1 MIFDAAEKHQS
12 QVPALRESGVSTLPK
27 PSKPPRRQHMPDKKN
42 YWTRQRPDGKW
53 ESKREGATRAT
64 RVTDTQS
71 EAWAHSRA
79 QAAESKGEAFFQG
92 RDGKIR
98 ELHTY
103 RKAPYPPK
111 RTALIYDFDGTLAR
125 GNLQETS
132 FIPEIG
138 MTKKEFW
145 AEVGKRTRDHDADE
159 ILVYMHLML
168 DKAVEAGE
176 KVTAEDLRG
185 HGEKAEL
192 FPGLA
197 EKSWFGRINE
207 HAAARGLAL
216 EHYIVSSGIHEMIE
230 GCSIR
235 GAFRQVFASKFIYV
249 DGVAAWPGVG
259 INYTTKTQ
267 YLFRIN
273 KGIDNH
279 WNNKSLN
286 SYMPEDERP
295 IPFDRMIFLG
305 DGDTDIPTMKMLTH
319 KGGHPVAVYDPDRN
333 DSDLKKI
340 HKLISDGRVEFVAP
354 ADYDENSQIDIIV
367 KGILGRIAR
376 KHGYRPAA

>member
-1 MIFDAAEKHQS
+1 MADERHNKS
-12 QVPALRESGVSTLPK
+12 QIR
-27 PSKPPRRQHMPDKKN
+27 
-42 YWTRQRPDGKW
+42 
-53 ESKREGATRAT
+53 
-64 RVTDTQS
+64 S
-71 EAWAHSRA
+71 E
-79 QAAESKGEAFFQG
+79 
-92 RDGKIR
+92 
-98 ELHTY
+98 
-103 RKAPYPPK
+103 PK

-132 FIPEIG
+132 FIPNIG
-138 MTKKEFW
+138 MTKEEFW
-145 AEVGKRTRDHDADE
+145 AEVKARTQDHDADE

-168 DKAVEAGE
+168 DKAREQNVQ
-176 KVTAEDLRG
+176 VTVKDLRR
-185 HGEKAEL
+185 HGEEAPL

-197 EKSWFGRINE
+197 DKSWFDRMNA
-207 HAAARGLAL
+207 HAAEHGLLL

-230 GCSIR
+230 GCAIR
-235 GAFRQVFASKFIYV
+235 SAFRQIFASKFIYLE
-249 DGVAAWPGVG
+249 GVAAWPGVG

-279 WNNKSLN
+279 WDNVSIN

-319 KGGHPVAVYDPDRN
+319 KGGHSVAVYDPNRTDH
-333 DSDLKKI
+333 DLKKI

-354 ADYDENSQIDIIV
+354 ADYVENSQIDIIV

>member
-1 MIFDAAEKHQS
+1 MDE
-12 QVPALRESGVSTLPK
+12 
-27 PSKPPRRQHMPDKKN
+27 
-42 YWTRQRPDGKW
+42 
-53 ESKREGATRAT
+53 
-64 RVTDTQS
+64 
-71 EAWAHSRA
+71 
-79 QAAESKGEAFFQG
+79 
-92 RDGKIR
+92 
-98 ELHTY
+98 
-103 RKAPYPPK
+103 PK

-125 GNLQETS
+125 GNLLETS
-132 FIPEIG
+132 FIPNIG
-138 MTKKEFW
+138 MTKEDFW
-145 AEVGKRTRDHDADE
+145 AEVKARTRDHDADE

-168 DKAVEAGE
+168 DKARE
-176 KVTAEDLRG
+176 KGVQVTVEDLRS
-185 HGEKAEL
+185 HGEAAPL

-197 EKSWFGRINE
+197 DKSWFDRINA
-207 HAAARGLAL
+207 HAAERGLVL

-230 GCSIR
+230 GCVIR
-235 GAFRQVFASKFIYV
+235 DAFRQVFASKLIYV

-279 WNNKSLN
+279 WDNDSIN

-319 KGGHPVAVYDPDRN
+319 KGGHSVAVYDTNRTDR
-333 DSDLKKI
+333 DLKKI

-354 ADYDENSQIDIIV
+354 ADYSEHSQIDIIV

-376 KHGYRPAA
+376 KHGYRPKS

>member
-1 MIFDAAEKHQS
+1 MGQ
-12 QVPALRESGVSTLPK
+12 
-27 PSKPPRRQHMPDKKN
+27 
-42 YWTRQRPDGKW
+42 
-53 ESKREGATRAT
+53 
-64 RVTDTQS
+64 
-71 EAWAHSRA
+71 
-79 QAAESKGEAFFQG
+79 
-92 RDGKIR
+92 
-98 ELHTY
+98 
-103 RKAPYPPK
+103 PK

-138 MTKKEFW
+138 MTKTEFW
-145 AEVGKRTRDHDADE
+145 DEVKARTREHDADE

-168 DKAVEAGE
+168 EKARE
-176 KVTAEDLRG
+176 KDLQVTAEDLRL
-185 HGEKAEL
+185 HGETAPL

-197 EKSWFGRINE
+197 DKSWFKRINH
-207 HAAARGLAL
+207 HAEERGLAL
-216 EHYIVSSGIHEMIE
+216 EHYIVSSGIHEMID
-230 GCSIR
+230 GCAIR
-235 GAFRQVFASKFIYV
+235 DAFRQVFASKFIYI

-279 WNNKSLN
+279 WDNVSIN

-305 DGDTDIPTMKMLTH
+305 DGDTDIPTMKMLTY
-319 KGGHPVAVYDPDRN
+319 KGGHSVAVYDPNRTDR
-333 DSDLKKI
+333 DLKKI

-354 ADYDENSQIDIIV
+354 ADYEENSQIDIIV

-376 KHGYRPAA
+376 KHGYRPTE

>member
-1 MIFDAAEKHQS
+1 MNE
-12 QVPALRESGVSTLPK
+12 
-27 PSKPPRRQHMPDKKN
+27 
-42 YWTRQRPDGKW
+42 
-53 ESKREGATRAT
+53 
-64 RVTDTQS
+64 
-71 EAWAHSRA
+71 
-79 QAAESKGEAFFQG
+79 
-92 RDGKIR
+92 
-98 ELHTY
+98 
-103 RKAPYPPK
+103 PK

-132 FIPEIG
+132 FIPNIG
-138 MTKKEFW
+138 MTKEDFWSEVKE
-145 AEVGKRTRDHDADE
+145 RTQHHDADE

-168 DKAVEAGE
+168 DKARERGIQ
-176 KVTAEDLRG
+176 VTVDDLRR
-185 HGEKAEL
+185 HGKEAPL

-197 EKSWFGRINE
+197 DKSWFDRINA
-207 HAAARGLAL
+207 HAAERGLLL

-230 GCSIR
+230 GCAISD
-235 GAFRQVFASKFIYV
+235 AFRQIFASKFIYT

-279 WNNKSLN
+279 WDNVSINN
-286 SYMPEDERP
+286 YMPENERP

-319 KGGHPVAVYDPDRN
+319 KGGHSVAVYDPDRT
-333 DSDLKKI
+333 DRDLKKI

-354 ADYDENSQIDIIV
+354 ADYEENSQIDIIV

-376 KHGYRPAA
+376 KNGYRPSE

>member
-1 MIFDAAEKHQS
+1 M
-12 QVPALRESGVSTLPK
+12 
-27 PSKPPRRQHMPDKKN
+27 DK
-42 YWTRQRPDGKW
+42 
-53 ESKREGATRAT
+53 
-64 RVTDTQS
+64 
-71 EAWAHSRA
+71 
-79 QAAESKGEAFFQG
+79 
-92 RDGKIR
+92 
-98 ELHTY
+98 
-103 RKAPYPPK
+103 PK

-132 FIPEIG
+132 FIPNIG
-138 MTKKEFW
+138 MTKEEFW
-145 AEVGKRTRDHDADE
+145 AEVKARTREHDADE

-168 DKAVEAGE
+168 EKALQKGVQ
-176 KVTAEDLRG
+176 VTVADLRR
-185 HGEKAEL
+185 HGEKAPL
-192 FPGLA
+192 FPGLLNKA
-197 EKSWFGRINE
+197 WFDRINA
-207 HAAARGLAL
+207 HAAERGLAL

-230 GCSIR
+230 GCAIR
-235 GAFRQVFASKFIYV
+235 DAFRQVFASKFIYV

-279 WNNKSLN
+279 WDNVSIN

-319 KGGHPVAVYDPDRN
+319 KGGHSVAVYDSDRT
-333 DSDLKKI
+333 DRDLKKI

-354 ADYDENSQIDIIV
+354 ADYEENSQIDIIV

-376 KHGYRPAA
+376 KHGYRPGA

>member
-1 MIFDAAEKHQS
+1 MDE
-12 QVPALRESGVSTLPK
+12 
-27 PSKPPRRQHMPDKKN
+27 
-42 YWTRQRPDGKW
+42 
-53 ESKREGATRAT
+53 
-64 RVTDTQS
+64 
-71 EAWAHSRA
+71 
-79 QAAESKGEAFFQG
+79 
-92 RDGKIR
+92 
-98 ELHTY
+98 
-103 RKAPYPPK
+103 PK

-132 FIPEIG
+132 FIPNIG
-138 MTKKEFW
+138 MTKEDFW
-145 AEVGKRTRDHDADE
+145 AEVKARTRDHDGDE

-168 DKAVEAGE
+168 DKARE
-176 KVTAEDLRG
+176 KGVQVTVEDLRS
-185 HGEKAEL
+185 HGEAAPL
-192 FPGLA
+192 FLGLA
-197 EKSWFGRINE
+197 DKSWFDRINA
-207 HAAARGLAL
+207 HAAERGLVL

-230 GCSIR
+230 GCVIR
-235 GAFRQVFASKFIYV
+235 DAFRQVFASKFIYV
-249 DGVAAWPGVG
+249 EGVAAWPGVG

-279 WNNKSLN
+279 WDNDSIN

-319 KGGHPVAVYDPDRN
+319 KGGHSVAVYDTNRTDR
-333 DSDLKKI
+333 DLKKI

-354 ADYDENSQIDIIV
+354 ADYEENSQIDIIV

-376 KHGYRPAA
+376 KHGYRPKS